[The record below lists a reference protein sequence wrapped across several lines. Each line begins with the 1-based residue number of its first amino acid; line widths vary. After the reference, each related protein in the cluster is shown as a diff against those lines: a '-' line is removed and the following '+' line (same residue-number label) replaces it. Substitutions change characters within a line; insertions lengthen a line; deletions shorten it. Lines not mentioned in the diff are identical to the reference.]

1 MINKEEQRKS
11 DMEKC
16 QKEVQGHA
24 TDIGESWIQFSM
36 YERKFDIHGDELWI
50 PEEMIVIKRSG
61 GDKIELSMDDVQ
73 MLLGAIA
80 NKSKQRQGT
89 EGIQKLVTGADIW
102 IRTLGTNKK
111 VANNEF
117 NTK

>member
-11 DMEKC
+11 DMEKY
-16 QKEVQGHA
+16 QKEVQGNVN
-24 TDIGESWIQFSM
+24 DIGESWIRFSM
-36 YERKFDIHGDELWI
+36 YERKFDRHGDELWI

-61 GDKIELSMDDVQ
+61 GDKIELSIDEVQ

-80 NKSKQRQGT
+80 NKSKQIRGT

-102 IRTLGTNKK
+102 ICTLGTNKK

-117 NTK
+117 NTE